1 MAQRKANATK
11 AAEAAE
17 TAVTAPGEGMT
28 GFAVLDNKGRLSLS
42 KPVRQALGMRPGS
55 TLAYVVVNGGLLLIP
70 QDEQLAALLD
80 HAAAVLAGAGLTAQD
95 VLDELPAAR
104 AAVVEEL
111 YGAEFMGEL
120 ARQHEAL
127 RARERDSTPDES

>member
-1 MAQRKANATK
+1 MAQRKAK
-11 AAEAAE
+11 AAKVAAGE
-17 TAVTAPGEGMT
+17 PSEGMT
-28 GFAVLDNKGRLSLS
+28 GFAVLDSKGRLSLS
-42 KPVRQALGMRPGS
+42 KPVRQALGMRPGPA
-55 TLAYVVVNGGLLLIP
+55 LAYVVVNGGLLLIP
-70 QDEQLAALLD
+70 QDEHLASLLD
-80 HAAAVLAGAGLTAQD
+80 HAVGVLEGAGLTAQD

-120 ARQHEAL
+120 ARQHQAL

>member
-1 MAQRKANATK
+1 MAQRKAK
-11 AAEAAE
+11 AAKAA
-17 TAVTAPGEGMT
+17 VGAPGEGMT

-55 TLAYVVVNGGLLLIP
+55 ALAYVVVNGGLLLIP
-70 QDEQLAALLD
+70 QDEQLATLLD
-80 HAAAVLAGAGLTAQD
+80 HAAGVLEGAGLTPQD
-95 VLDELPAAR
+95 LLDELPAAR

-111 YGAEFMGEL
+111 YSAEFMGEL